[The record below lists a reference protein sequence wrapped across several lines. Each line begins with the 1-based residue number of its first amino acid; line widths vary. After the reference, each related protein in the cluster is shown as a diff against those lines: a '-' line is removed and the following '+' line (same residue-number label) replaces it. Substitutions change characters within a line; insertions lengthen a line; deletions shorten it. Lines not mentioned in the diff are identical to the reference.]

1 MATSCLSTSTRRSS
15 ARAKMEIV
23 MIPNDV
29 LGREVIVNH
38 MLPEQRIRVELE
50 IGVAYGIDL
59 ERATALLMEIIQ
71 KSDRVVPEPTP
82 EVNVASLGDNAIL
95 LQVLVWIDA
104 PRGKRA
110 VRDVI
115 YRRALTRFAKAD
127 IEIPFPQRVVQM
139 TDGTQSREE

>member
-1 MATSCLSTSTRRSS
+1 
-15 ARAKMEIV
+15 
-23 MIPNDV
+23 
-29 LGREVIVNH
+29 

-82 EVNVASLGDNAIL
+82 EVNVASLGDNAVV